1 MSRTKE
7 SKRVLLIG
15 TGGTI
20 ASEVTEGGLAP
31 ELTTEQLLN
40 HVPGISEICAV
51 DCLQLLNLDSTN
63 IGPDHWLQMA
73 RCLRERYGRY
83 DGFVLTHGTDTM
95 AYTASML
102 TFMLQNVPIPV
113 VITGSQLSI
122 SHPVADAMENC
133 RCAVHMAASGYAG
146 VFVAFNRK
154 VMLGVRASKVRTM
167 SFDAFESINYP
178 NVAEISSLG
187 LCVHREYIPQKKGI
201 FEVRTDYSDKV
212 FILKV
217 YPGID
222 PGILS
227 MLAEKGYRGIYIEAF
242 GLGGLPFLK
251 NDFVAAAEQAVKDGM
266 VLLVGSQCRYEG
278 SNLSVYETGLRA
290 LGGGVLQAYDMTAEA
305 ALTKLMWVLG
315 QTGQTQAVREYFSVD
330 LAHEVQIPGNYH

>member
-1 MSRTKE
+1 MK
-7 SKRVLLIG
+7 KILIIN
-15 TGGTI
+15 TGGTFSSVK
-20 ASEVTEGGLAP
+20 SEKGLAP
-31 ELTTEQLLN
+31 GLSSQELLSEMRLVAGNIELEMENLFFVDSANIFPEDWKTLAERIGKAVYQYQ
-40 HVPGISEICAV
+40 GIVVI
-51 DCLQLLNLDSTN
+51 
-63 IGPDHWLQMA
+63 
-73 RCLRERYGRY
+73 
-83 DGFVLTHGTDTM
+83 HGTDTM

-201 FEVRTDYSDKV
+201 FEVHTDYSDKV